1 MIHTTLIALGGQT
14 SSGKS
19 EMAVELAKQ
28 LQDCW
33 IVNCDSRQ
41 IYKYLDLG
49 TGKIPGNW
57 EMNIHKNQLIHTFLY
72 RQVPHFLIDTIDP
85 SKQYSLAHFLTD
97 FSDFCKNHVLPQYL
111 ILCGGTG
118 LYIKAILERYALTKL
133 SEEFEDD
140 YNKEKTRLEQM
151 SLTNLQKLYIRY
163 FPVVTLNDSD
173 FQNSRRLI
181 NKILTYKGEINN
193 WSQPIVLPEFS
204 SIHNFAIES
213 DQESLYEKIG
223 QRILKRIDEG
233 MIKEVE
239 SLQFLGKERL
249 LSLGLEY
256 RLTYLYLIG
265 QLTYTD
271 YINKLT
277 LDSINYA
284 QRQLT
289 WLKKQP
295 ITWIKSSQDI
305 LSILDILAS

>member
-1 MIHTTLIALGGQT
+1 MIPTTLIALGGQT

-57 EMNIHKNQLIHTFLY
+57 EMIIHNNQLIHTFLY

-97 FSDFCKNHVLPQYL
+97 FSDFCENHDLPQYL

-140 YNKEKTRLEQM
+140 YNKEKTKLEQM
-151 SLTNLQKLYIRY
+151 SLTNLQKLYIRC

-193 WSQPIVLPEFS
+193 WSQPIVLPKFS
-204 SIHNFAIES
+204 KIHNFAIES

-265 QLTYTD
+265 QLTYME

-295 ITWIKSSQDI
+295 VKWIDSTQ
-305 LSILDILAS
+305 SIIRALKD